1 LRLLAASSALLR
13 DLEEA
18 RSVMARLH
26 TLDPGA
32 RVSTIRQRD
41 PLRRPENL
49 TKLAEGLRLAG
60 LPE

>member
-1 LRLLAASSALLR
+1 MLVKKALT
-13 DLEEA
+13 DL
-18 RSVMARLH
+18 ARLRP
-26 TLDPGA
+26 LDPGA

-41 PLRRPENL
+41 PLRRPEDL